1 VNDLVRSVRTGE
13 DVLELA
19 MEKDDGAIWGRVD
32 TPYEKVS
39 REMMLMRWRSGGK
52 APMPTCDMF
61 AAIFLWWIALI
72 TQSFA
77 WIGRRSAAEQRWLGK
92 LYMMGLYRSLNIP
105 PGSPPRARER
115 LQELRNVVGNMAVM
129 Y

>member
-1 VNDLVRSVRTGE
+1 
-13 DVLELA
+13 
-19 MEKDDGAIWGRVD
+19 
-32 TPYEKVS
+32 
-39 REMMLMRWRSGGK
+39 
-52 APMPTCDMF
+52 MF

-115 LQELRNVVGNMAVM
+115 LQELRNVVGNMVVM